1 VVHGKGLGSP
11 GKVPVLKNKVQ
22 RWLAQKNEVIA
33 FVQARAA
40 DGGAGALVVLLA
52 PGAGRHAARRINR
65 AD

>member
-1 VVHGKGLGSP
+1 
-11 GKVPVLKNKVQ
+11 VLKNKVQ

-52 PGAGRHAARRINR
+52 PGAGHPRARRINR